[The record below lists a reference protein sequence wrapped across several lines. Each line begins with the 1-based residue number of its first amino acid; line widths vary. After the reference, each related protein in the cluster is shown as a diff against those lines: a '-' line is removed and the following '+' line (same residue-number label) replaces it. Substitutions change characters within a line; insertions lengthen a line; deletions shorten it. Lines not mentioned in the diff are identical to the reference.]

1 MTFEEIYQNSKI
13 ILTEGALVERLKSEF
28 NIEMDYWINHA
39 GLIYTHPESLESLYR
54 QYIEIGQKFDLP
66 IMIMTPTRKVNFESL
81 KSSMFN
87 NKNLFDDSC
96 TFLNR
101 IKKSYNKYSEKIL
114 VGGLLGCKGDA
125 YSGEKVLGIK
135 DAYLF
140 HRQQTSQFIEKD
152 IDFLFAGIM
161 PEINE
166 TIGMARAMADTNIP
180 YIISFMLRKDGCLM
194 DGTILSKAIEMIDN
208 EIFPSPIC
216 YMTNCIHP
224 TNLIHGIIQDKNR
237 NSQFLVRLKG
247 IQSNASILTPEELNN
262 SNILQQDD
270 FEKIISEMKFLQN
283 EFNFKIF
290 GGCCGT
296 NDKFL
301 NSLTE
306 KLISTV
312 HNNVYTK

>member
-1 MTFEEIYQNSKI
+1 MGFEEIYKSSKI

-28 NIEMDYWINHA
+28 NAEMDECINHA

-54 QYIEIGQKFDLP
+54 QYIDIGQEYNLP

-81 KSSMFN
+81 KSSQFN
-87 NKNLFDDSC
+87 GKNLFDDSC
-96 TFLNR
+96 AFLNR
-101 IKKSYNKYSEKIL
+101 IKKSYNEYSEKIL

-125 YSGEKVLGIK
+125 YSGKKVLGIN

-140 HRQQTSQFIEKD
+140 HKQQTSQFIEKD

-166 TIGMARAMADTNIP
+166 IKGMARAIAETNIP

-208 EIFPSPIC
+208 EVFPNPVC

-224 TNLIHGIIQDKNR
+224 TNLIHGIIQYKNK
-237 NSQFLVRLKG
+237 NNQFLKRFKG

-262 SNILQQDD
+262 CNILQQDD
-270 FEKIISEMKFLQN
+270 FDKIINEMCFLRN

-296 NDKFL
+296 NDKFIK
-301 NSLTE
+301 SLTE
-306 KLISTV
+306 KLTSTER
-312 HNNVYTK
+312 NNQYS